1 MLDNEHTIN
10 ELNDLIL
17 VMMDGEEGFYK
28 SAEITTD
35 PEIKSFLFHR
45 SEQTTESILELQSLV
60 KDLGGVPAASTS
72 VGGFIYQKW
81 IDLKLV
87 ILSNDKQ
94 AILEELLKEGVRAE
108 SAYLNAMEKE
118 LSPQAVLIVL
128 RHLTHIDQN
137 QKQIRELLKSIVEN
151 D

>member
-35 PEIKSFLFHR
+35 PKIKSFLYHR
-45 SEQTTESILELQSLV
+45 SEETTDNILELQSLV
-60 KDLGGVPAASTS
+60 KDLGGAPAAATS
-72 VGGFIYQKW
+72 IGGYLYQKW
-81 IDLKLV
+81 IDLKIV
-87 ILSNDKQ
+87 ILSNDRR
-94 AILEELLKEGVRAE
+94 AILEELFKEGERAE
-108 SAYLNAMEKE
+108 SAYLDAIEKD

-128 RHLTHIDQN
+128 RHLSHIDNN
-137 QKQIRELLKSIVEN
+137 QKQIRELMNALDK
-151 D
+151 DL